1 MMALRL
7 LLVLLLA
14 APALRPGPAAAAGS
28 ELVVLLEAEPKTLD
42 PVFATDAN
50 GVHISHQLVF
60 ETLLRLNDQLEVVP
74 GLARTVQRLSPTRY
88 ALALPPG
95 VVFHDGSPL
104 DAGDVAWT
112 LETLMAPRTGSP
124 YGSVLR
130 DKVAAVRVTGPLAVE
145 IDLRGPYASFL
156 SDLIVPVRSR
166 RAGAA
171 RPLAGTGPFRF
182 GSSAVGEI
190 VLDRNERYRGARA
203 GVERIVFKVVRDEST
218 RLLKLR
224 KGEIDLALNVVPLE
238 KVAGFLR
245 KPLSTRYRVEE
256 APGLTYQYLGFNLAD
271 AMLGNVK
278 VRRALAHAIDVAALI
293 RHRQHGHST
302 RATGLM
308 PPGSPFHAPGLEPP
322 AYDSALAGRLLDEAG
337 YPLAGGRRFGLTYK
351 TSTDRSAIFQAR
363 VIQSDLAKVGVTV
376 DVRSYE
382 WATFYDDI
390 QKGNF
395 QLFSLRW
402 IGVSD
407 PDFYYELFH
416 STRLPPAGRNRVRYR
431 NPALDRLLEAGRAE
445 ADPARRRELYHR
457 VERLL
462 AEDLP
467 YLSLW
472 HTNNIAIVSR
482 ALAGFRLHPAGDFQA
497 LARVRKGSP

>member
-14 APALRPGPAAAAGS
+14 AVALRPGLATAAES

-60 ETLLRLNDQLEVVP
+60 ETLLRLNDKLEAVP
-74 GLARTVQRLSPTRY
+74 GLARSVARIGPTRY
-88 ALALPPG
+88 ALALEPG
-95 VVFHDGSPL
+95 VVFHDGAPL
-104 DAGDVAWT
+104 DAEDAAWT
-112 LETLMAPRTGSP
+112 LDTLMAPRTGSP

-130 DKVAAVRVTGPLAVE
+130 DKVAAVRVTGPLTLE
-145 IDLRGPYASFL
+145 IDLKGPYASFL

-166 RAGAA
+166 RAGSA
-171 RPLAGTGPFRF
+171 RPLVGSGPFRF

-190 VLDRNERYRGARA
+190 VLDRNARYHGEHA
-203 GVERIVFKVVRDEST
+203 GVARIVFKVVHDEST

-238 KVAGFLR
+238 KVEGFLR
-245 KPLSTRYRVEE
+245 QPLSTRYRVEE

-271 AMLGNVK
+271 PILGNVK
-278 VRRALAHAIDVAALI
+278 VRRALAQAIDVEALI

-308 PPGSPFHAPGLEPP
+308 PPGSPFHAAELKPP
-322 AYDSALAGRLLDEAG
+322 AYDPAQAGRALDEAG
-337 YPLAGGRRFGLTYK
+337 YPLAAGRRFELTYK

-363 VIQSDLAKVGVTV
+363 VIQHDLAKVGVSV

-416 STRLPPAGRNRVRYR
+416 SSRLPPAGRNRVRYG
-431 NPALDRLLEAGRAE
+431 NPAMDRLLEAGRAE
-445 ADPARRRELYHR
+445 GDPAKRRELYRR

-462 AEDLP
+462 AEELP

-482 ALAGFRLHPAGDFQA
+482 ALVGFRLHPAGDFQA
-497 LARVRKGSP
+497 LARVRKGTP